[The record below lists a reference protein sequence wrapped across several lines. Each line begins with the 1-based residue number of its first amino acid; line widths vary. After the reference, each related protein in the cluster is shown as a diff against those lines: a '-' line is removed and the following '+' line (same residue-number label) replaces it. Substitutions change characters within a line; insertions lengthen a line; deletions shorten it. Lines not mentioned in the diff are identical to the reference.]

1 VIKLFKHNGLFALYS
16 IYVLIVLIMTV
27 PALTFF
33 IGVNWF
39 CTESIY
45 IIYLGGVSFVNTLY
59 VVLKSSGF
67 VLAILLTSIINKKLL
82 VVTKDYDSRLEN
94 NVTIIKAYDKFKIDI
109 VAMVPFII
117 DLVTAYISYFW
128 LYKKNPNTA
137 IIILILLSFWEVV
150 IVKATLDNLISLAKF
165 VKKTNNV

>member
-1 VIKLFKHNGLFALYS
+1 MIKLFKHNGLFALYS
-16 IYVLIVLIMTV
+16 IYVIIILTMTV

-150 IVKATLDNLISLAKF
+150 IVKATLDNFISLAKF

>member
-1 VIKLFKHNGLFALYS
+1 MIKLFKHNGLFALYS

>member
-1 VIKLFKHNGLFALYS
+1 MIKLFKHNGLFALYS

-45 IIYLGGVSFVNTLY
+45 IIYLGGVSFVNALY

>member
-16 IYVLIVLIMTV
+16 IYVIIILTMTV

>member
-1 VIKLFKHNGLFALYS
+1 
-16 IYVLIVLIMTV
+16 MTV

-39 CTESIY
+39 CMESIY

>member
-1 VIKLFKHNGLFALYS
+1 
-16 IYVLIVLIMTV
+16 MTV

>member
-1 VIKLFKHNGLFALYS
+1 MIKLFKHNGLFALYS
-16 IYVLIVLIMTV
+16 IYVIIILTMTV

>member
-1 VIKLFKHNGLFALYS
+1 MIKLFKHNGLFALYS
-16 IYVLIVLIMTV
+16 IYVIIILTMTV

-82 VVTKDYDSRLEN
+82 VVTKDYDSRLEI